1 MKVFQLNDCDW
12 WMAPTLEAAIEAAV
26 QETGIPAD
34 ELVEDPHELTAA
46 DMRRLWIMADDG
58 ARERT
63 FAAELER
70 RLREDPRVQLFAST
84 EY

>member
-1 MKVFQLNDCDW
+1 MKVFKINDYDW

-34 ELVEDPHELTAA
+34 ELVEDPYELTPEA
-46 DMRRLWIMADDG
+46 MQRLTFTDDDG
-58 ARERT
+58 SKRT
-63 FAAELER
+63 FRQELER
-70 RLREDPRVQLFAST
+70 RLGEDPRVQCFAST